1 MPASPDRASSR
12 ALSMYL
18 RALWDVAPR
27 LTALPAANDTAR
39 PILGI
44 EGSRPVLHLPA
55 TGDAVLQR
63 ARAAHAAAHLSFGGE
78 PFERARLKPV
88 QRALLEILE
97 DARVEWLAMQ
107 ALPGLRR
114 LWAPHH
120 VADASWGNGAEALL
134 ARLSRCLF
142 DPAHEDGHAWMAKVR
157 GLFFTPDGGLALETP
172 AQLREAASRLG
183 NDVGQMR
190 LRLNPGGWQV
200 EPVAYRDDNHH
211 LWVRDEKL
219 PPSATPLEQERPD
232 ADGAS
237 GDDDAD
243 TIFERPPPQGT
254 PGSDAGDAAASVLQ
268 IETALRTV
276 TYPEWDRLIGRARPD
291 WSTVIET
298 PAPRAQTSAVRAG
311 LERHLAR
318 TVRLLQAAAVSDRRP
333 TQGRSKDGDLLHTG
347 ALIDAG
353 IALRAGHDPERRLY
367 RDSAARVEAM
377 DVLLLIDTSASTALT
392 LPSGRTV
399 LEALREA
406 ALLAAAALEATG
418 HRCTVQAF
426 ASDTR
431 HRVRVQRVKDREE
444 GACADTVLARAGG
457 LVSAGSTRMGAALR
471 HATAQLPAR
480 SRSLILLLTD
490 GEPHDVDIHDPRYLT
505 EDLAHALADARRAG
519 IAVACLHSAP
529 DGASSSLRRIFPSG
543 RYVALRHPE
552 QLPHLL
558 IRQMQAT
565 TGKF

>member
-1 MPASPDRASSR
+1 MPVSPDPAGAR
-12 ALSMYL
+12 ALSLYL

-27 LTALPAANDTAR
+27 LTTLPAANDAAR
-39 PILGI
+39 TILGI

-55 TGDAVLQR
+55 LGDAALQR
-63 ARAAHAAAHLSFGGE
+63 ARAAHAAAHLSFGGA

-157 GLFFTPDGGLALETP
+157 GLFFTPHGALALATP
-172 AQLREAASRLG
+172 AQLRDVASRLG

-200 EPVAYRDDNHH
+200 EPVDYRDDNHH
-211 LWVRDEKL
+211 LWMRDEQL
-219 PPSATPLEQERPD
+219 PPSATPLEQELPD
-232 ADGAS
+232 ANGAS

-243 TIFERPPPQGT
+243 MSFERPPPQGT
-254 PGSDAGDAAASVLQ
+254 PDSDAGDAAASVLQ
-268 IETALRTV
+268 IESSLRTV

-291 WSTVIET
+291 WCTVIEAR
-298 PAPRAQTSAVRAG
+298 APRSDAAAVRAG

-367 RDSAARVEAM
+367 RDSAARVEVI
-377 DVLLLIDTSASTALT
+377 DVLLLIDTSASTALA

-444 GACADTVLARAGG
+444 KACADTVLARAGG

-471 HATAQLPAR
+471 HAMAQLPAR

-529 DGASSSLRRIFPSG
+529 DGVSSALRRVFPPGS
-543 RYVALRHPE
+543 YVALPGSGH
-552 QLPHLL
+552 LPHLL
-558 IRQMQAT
+558 IRQLQTAS
-565 TGKF
+565 GKF

>member
-1 MPASPDRASSR
+1 MS
-12 ALSMYL
+12 LYL
-18 RALWDVAPR
+18 RALWNVAPR
-27 LTALPAANDTAR
+27 LAALPATHDTAR
-39 PILGI
+39 PILGT

-55 TGDAVLQR
+55 TGDAALQR

-142 DPAHEDGHAWMAKVR
+142 DPSHEDGHAWMAKVR
-157 GLFFTPDGGLALETP
+157 GLFFTPDGRLALETP
-172 AQLREAASRLG
+172 AQLRDTASRLG

-190 LRLNPGGWQV
+190 LRLNPGGWQI

-211 LWVRDEKL
+211 LWKRDDTL

-232 ADGAS
+232 ANGAS
-237 GDDDAD
+237 DDDDAD
-243 TIFERPPPQGT
+243 TTFERPPPQGA

-268 IETALRTV
+268 IESALRTV
-276 TYPEWDRLIGRARPD
+276 TYPEWDRLIGRTRPD
-291 WSTVIET
+291 WCTVIEAQ
-298 PAPRAQTSAVRAG
+298 APRSDASAMRAG

-318 TVRLLQAAAVSDRRP
+318 TVRLLQASAMSDRRP

-353 IALRAGHDPERRLY
+353 IALRAGRDPEHRLY
-367 RDSAARVEAM
+367 RDSAARVESL
-377 DVLLLIDTSASTALT
+377 DVLLLIDTSASTALS

-399 LEALREA
+399 LATLREA

-418 HRCTVQAF
+418 HRCIVQAF

-431 HRVRVQRVKDREE
+431 HRVRVQRVKDRAERT
-444 GACADTVLARAGG
+444 GDDAVLARAGG
-457 LVSAGSTRMGAALR
+457 LVSAGSTRMGTALR
-471 HATAQLPAR
+471 HATAQMPIR
-480 SRSLILLLTD
+480 SRSLVLLLTD
-490 GEPHDVDIHDPRYLT
+490 GE
-505 EDLAHALADARRAG
+505 
-519 IAVACLHSAP
+519 
-529 DGASSSLRRIFPSG
+529 
-543 RYVALRHPE
+543 
-552 QLPHLL
+552 
-558 IRQMQAT
+558 
-565 TGKF
+565 

>member
-1 MPASPDRASSR
+1 MPASPDPAGAR
-12 ALSMYL
+12 ALSLYL

-27 LTALPAANDTAR
+27 LTTLPAANDAAR
-39 PILGI
+39 PILGV
-44 EGSRPVLHLPA
+44 EGSGPVLHLPVQ
-55 TGDAVLQR
+55 GDVALQR
-63 ARAAHAAAHLSFGGE
+63 ARAAHAAAHLSFGGA

-134 ARLSRCLF
+134 ARLSHCLF

-157 GLFFTPDGGLALETP
+157 GLFFTPQGGLALATP
-172 AQLREAASRLG
+172 VQLREAASRLG

-200 EPVAYRDDNHH
+200 EPVSYRDDNHH
-211 LWVRDEKL
+211 LWTRDERL
-219 PPSATPLEQERPD
+219 PPSATPLEQELPD
-232 ADGAS
+232 ANGAS
-237 GDDDAD
+237 GDGDDD
-243 TIFERPPPQGT
+243 TTFERPPPQGT

-268 IETALRTV
+268 IESSLRTV

-291 WSTVIET
+291 WCTVIEAR
-298 PAPRAQTSAVRAG
+298 APRSDAAAVRAG

-318 TVRLLQAAAVSDRRP
+318 TVHLLQAVAVSDRRP

-367 RDSAARVEAM
+367 RDSAARVEAL
-377 DVLLLIDTSASTALT
+377 DVLLLIDTSASTAQV

-399 LEALREA
+399 LQALREA

-418 HRCTVQAF
+418 HRCTLQAF

-444 GACADTVLARAGG
+444 RACDEVVLGRASG

-471 HATAQLPAR
+471 HAMAQMPAR

-490 GEPHDVDIHDPRYLT
+490 GEPHDVDIHDPRYLS
-505 EDLAHALADARRAG
+505 EDLARVLADARRAG

-529 DGASSSLRRIFPSG
+529 DGASSALRRVFPPG
-543 RYVALRHPE
+543 RYVALRRPE
-552 QLPHLL
+552 HLPHLL
-558 IRQMQAT
+558 IRQLQHA